1 MVKLKVAFDIRGL
14 FFSPIVS
21 IVLKLKCYKNYLGR
35 CMGTLCPEI
44 QINYVQGRAQE
55 HAFNSPSFLHFLEG
69 LKIPFEKPCIICLR
83 ISSNAD
89 LLIALADTMPS
100 AAAPFK
106 CLSVMRTENL
116 ILLIRPRI
124 MLCGCVIPQRCPG
137 RSDILRYYRGWLQL
151 SLFIIFYF

>member
-106 CLSVMRTENL
+106 CLSVMRIENL
-116 ILLIRPRI
+116 ILLISLRRPRT
-124 MLCGCVIPQRCPG
+124 MLCGCIIPQRFPG
-137 RSDILRYYRGWLQL
+137 RSDILTLLHRLATVV
-151 SLFIIFYF
+151 FI